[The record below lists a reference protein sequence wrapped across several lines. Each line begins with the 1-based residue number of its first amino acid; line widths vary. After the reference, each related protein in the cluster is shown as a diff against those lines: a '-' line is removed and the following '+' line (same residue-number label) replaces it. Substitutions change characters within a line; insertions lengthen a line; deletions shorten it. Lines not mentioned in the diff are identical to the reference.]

1 MKIAASALHFEATH
15 RREERSS
22 LTSTLRAWRDA
33 PSGRNEQAGGVPAT
47 APATQISLSDASRCA
62 QVNDRCSAEAIDEAV
77 EAAEND
83 PRLRLIRALIALL
96 TGKDPLHL
104 KLSDLQATPDTTAD
118 VPPQAPPV
126 VPAPPAAQIPSN
138 NAVLGW
144 GVEFSERTEYSE
156 SEQLSFSAS
165 GVVRTA
171 DGQEIRFELSLS
183 LSRSFSFSSETT
195 LKLGDAARP
204 KKDPLIL
211 NFAGPAAQL
220 TSQRFAFDL
229 DADGKP
235 DQIHFATGGSGFLA
249 VDRNGNGRID
259 DGSELFGAKTGNG
272 FAELSEFDSDGN
284 GWIDENDPGYGRLS
298 LLRKDTD
305 GTAQLASLAEAG
317 VGAIALAHAKT
328 PFEITDEQQSEIGQL
343 RSSGIYLKES
353 GAAGAVQQID
363 LSV

>member
-15 RREERSS
+15 LREEHSS
-22 LTSTLRAWRDA
+22 LISTLRAWRDA
-33 PSGRNEQAGGVPAT
+33 PADQNAQASASPA
-47 APATQISLSDASRCA
+47 APPSTQISLSDAARCA
-62 QVNDRCSAEAIDEAV
+62 QAQDGCSAEAIDEAV

-104 KLSDLQATPDTTAD
+104 KLSDLTAAPATTAD
-118 VPPQAPPV
+118 PPQAPPSA
-126 VPAPPAAQIPSN
+126 PADPAAEPPSN
-138 NAVLGW
+138 NAALGW
-144 GVEFSERTEYSE
+144 GVEFSERFQYSE

-165 GVVRTA
+165 GIIRTA
-171 DGQEIRFELSLS
+171 DGQEIRFELSLN
-183 LSRSFSFSSETT
+183 LSRSFSFSSETN

-249 VDRNGNGRID
+249 IDRNANGQID
-259 DGSELFGAKTGNG
+259 DGRELFGAKTGNG

-284 GWIDENDPGYGRLS
+284 GWIDENDPGYVRLS

-305 GTAQLASLAEAG
+305 GTAQVVSLAEVG

-328 PFEITDEQQSEIGQL
+328 PFEITDEQQGEIGQL
-343 RSSGIYLKES
+343 RSSGVYLKEN
-353 GAAGAVQQID
+353 GTAGTVQQID
-363 LSV
+363 LTA